1 MGLDPKPVQFQR
13 LGLTPLGLDHDIRNL
28 PFAIRGAPEINHA
41 SIDLEID
48 LVQMPSSVG
57 PWSTFAQTSSD
68 LRSKVVDPTAHGLT
82 GHDDPAFSQQ
92 IFDVSE
98 AQSEPDIQP
107 DRLLNDHGRKAV
119 TGVADFGH
127 RGR

>member
-48 LVQMPSSVG
+48 LVQMPSCVG
-57 PWSTFAQTSSD
+57 PWSTFARTASD
-68 LRSKVVDPTAHGLT
+68 LRTKVVDPAPHGLI
-82 GHDDPAFSQQ
+82 GQDDSAHSQQ
-92 IFDVSE
+92 IFHVAKTE
-98 AQSEPDIQP
+98 REPKI
-107 DRLLNDHGRKAV
+107 
-119 TGVADFGH
+119 
-127 RGR
+127 